1 MDWLRILLSRC
12 AAFFRRRRLDA
23 ELDEEFR
30 AHIDL
35 ATTEHIARG
44 MSAEEARTAALR
56 EFGGLTQARETYRV
70 QRGLPWLGIFAQDIR
85 YAFRQL
91 RKSPGFTLTA
101 ILTLALGAGCV
112 TAVFSVVDAV
122 LLHPYAFRDSGQ
134 VIVWRE
140 TMRELEHIM
149 PVLPDNYHHYL
160 NLKARA
166 HTIQDAAILQ
176 TAGFSV
182 STGTDHPREDE
193 GLAISPNFFSVLGVN
208 MLMGRSFTEDEAQT
222 GRDREVIITW
232 PAWQRYFH
240 GDENALGRTLR
251 IDGEPYT
258 VVGILPRHFRFPVMS
273 VMPGEAT
280 HGSTDR
286 YEIFKPLVPTTSELT
301 TNTGEFN
308 FLVLARLQ
316 PGVTP
321 RQAQTELDGIEKTT
335 AAAEHVTVHLG
346 VVVMPFAQEVTGDAS
361 KPLWLL
367 MAAVLSVLLMACVN
381 LANLQ
386 LARRAARD
394 SETALRAAL
403 GAGRTRLLQGVLA
416 ENLLIGLAGGAGASA
431 FAYAGVRVLTRLVSI
446 LPRMNEVRLS
456 LPMLAFALGIS
467 LLTSIAF
474 GILPALRVLRV
485 MPQSA
490 LQSASAKLTGSRRV
504 ARSRGVLVA
513 VQVAAS
519 VALLIVTALI
529 TRSFAR
535 VLNQQRDF
543 NSTHVMLA
551 KAELSEPRYGGGK
564 SPDAGDIGA
573 DPASLQRDAMI
584 DRTLDKLRAL
594 PGVEEASVTSV
605 VPLSGSM
612 GVDGIVRPDH
622 PVPEGQIPT
631 ADRRLIGPG
640 YFAVMG
646 IPILEGRDFDQ
657 RERENPRAVILSQ
670 KIAEAAFPGEDPIGH
685 KIRHWGRD
693 YTVIGVAADARIN
706 DLKRDEAVYYLPYWD
721 FPPFYPV
728 FMVRSS
734 LPAQTLAPEMR
745 QTIWSVAPDVTVPDG
760 ALVSLD
766 SQVSESVA
774 PERFQA
780 ILLSSFGILSLL
792 LAALG
797 IYGVLAYSV
806 ALRTPEFGI
815 RIALGAGRAGLARLV
830 MADALIPVAGG
841 IVFGLLL
848 SAGAIQ
854 WIRSLLYE
862 TSAIDPWA
870 IGLSLAALLLVALAA
885 SLLPLR
891 RALAVDPMQALR
903 AE

>member
-1 MDWLRILLSRC
+1 MDWMRILLSRC
-12 AAFFRRRRLDA
+12 MAVFRRKKLDA
-23 ELDEEFR
+23 ELDEELR

-35 ATTEHIARG
+35 AIAENIERG

-56 EFGGLTQARETYRV
+56 NFGGVTQTRENYRI
-70 QRGLPWLGIFAQDIR
+70 QGGLPWLGIFAQDIR
-85 YAFRQL
+85 YALRQL
-91 RKSPGFTLTA
+91 RKSPGFALTA
-101 ILTLALGAGCV
+101 ILTIALGAGSV

-122 LLHPYAFRDSGQ
+122 LLRPYAFRDSGRI
-134 VIVWRE
+134 IVWRE
-140 TMRELEHIM
+140 TIRELEHIE
-149 PVLPDNYHHYL
+149 PLLPDNYRHYL
-160 NLKARA
+160 NLKSRA
-166 HTIQDAAILQ
+166 HTIQDAAIFQ

-182 STGTDHPREDE
+182 SKGTEHPREDE
-193 GLAISPNFFSVLGVN
+193 GLAISSNFFSVLGVN
-208 MLMGRSFTEDEAQT
+208 MAMGRSFTADEAQI
-222 GRDREVIITW
+222 GRDNEVIITW

-240 GDENALGRTLR
+240 GDENALGGTLR
-251 IDGEPYT
+251 IDGEPHT
-258 VVGILPRHFRFPVMS
+258 VVGILPRYFRFPVMS
-273 VMPGEAT
+273 IMPEEAT

-286 YEIFKPLVPTTSELT
+286 YEIFKPLVPTSSELT

-321 RQAQTELDGIEKTT
+321 RQAQTELDGIEKAT
-335 AAAEHVTVHLG
+335 AAAEHVSVHLG
-346 VVVMPFAQEVTGDAS
+346 VVVLPFAQEVTGDAS

-367 MAAVLSVLLMACVN
+367 LAAVLSVLLMACVN

-394 SETALRAAL
+394 SETALCAAL
-403 GAGRTRLLQGVLA
+403 GAGRTRLLQSVLA
-416 ENLLIGLAGGAGASA
+416 ENLILGFAGGAGAAA

-467 LLTSIAF
+467 LLTSIGF
-474 GILPALRVLRV
+474 GILPALRVLRI

-490 LQSASAKLTGSRRV
+490 LQSASTKLTGSRHV

-543 NSTHVMLA
+543 NSTQVMLA
-551 KAELSEPRYGGGK
+551 KAELTEPRYGGGNYPNA
-564 SPDAGDIGA
+564 SPGT

-594 PGVEEASVTSV
+594 PGVKEASVTSV
-605 VPLSGSM
+605 LPLSGSM
-612 GVDGIVRPDH
+612 SVDGIVRPDH

-646 IPILEGRDFDQ
+646 IPILEGREFDQ

-670 KIAEAAFPGEDPIGH
+670 KAAKAAFPGENPIGH
-685 KIRHWGRD
+685 KILHWGRD

-706 DLKRDEAVYYLPYWD
+706 DLKRDEAVFYMPYWD

-734 LPAQTLAPEMR
+734 LSAQALGPEMR
-745 QTIWSVAPDVTVPDG
+745 QTIWSIDPDVTVPDG

-815 RIALGAGRAGLARLV
+815 RIALGAGRAGLAQLV

-862 TSAIDPWA
+862 TSAVDPWA
-870 IGLSLAALLLVALAA
+870 IGLSLVALLLVALAA

-891 RALAVDPMQALR
+891 RALAVNPMQALR